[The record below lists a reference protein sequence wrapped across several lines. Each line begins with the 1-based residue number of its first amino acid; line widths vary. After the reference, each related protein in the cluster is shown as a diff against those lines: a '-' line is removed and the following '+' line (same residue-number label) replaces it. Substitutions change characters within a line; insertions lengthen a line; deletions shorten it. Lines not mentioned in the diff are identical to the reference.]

1 MPPTRFKPL
10 RSAQLLEQMFSLV
23 LTTVKNRAEAK
34 RLSEKLVS
42 EKLAAC
48 VSALPRVSST
58 YRWRG
63 KVERASEVMLLI
75 KTSNRKLNR
84 LMVRIKELHSYE
96 LPEVLV
102 LRVEKGLPEYLK
114 WVEESLV

>member
-1 MPPTRFKPL
+1 
-10 RSAQLLEQMFSLV
+10 MFSLV

-48 VSALPRVSST
+48 VSVLPNVNST

-63 KVERASEVMLLI
+63 KLERAKENLLLI
-75 KTSNRKLNR
+75 KTSNKKLDR
-84 LMVRIKELHSYE
+84 LIPRIKELHSYE
-96 LPEVLV
+96 VPEVLV
-102 LRVEKGLPEYLK
+102 VPIERGLPEYLK
-114 WVEESLV
+114 WLVESLR

>member
-1 MPPTRFKPL
+1 
-10 RSAQLLEQMFSLV
+10 MFSLV

-48 VSALPRVSST
+48 VSVLPSVSST

-63 KVERASEVMLLI
+63 KLERAKENLLLI
-75 KTSNRKLNR
+75 KTSDEKLDR
-84 LMVRIKELHSYE
+84 LIPRIKELHSYE
-96 LPEVLV
+96 VPEVLV
-102 LRVEKGLPEYLK
+102 VPIERGLPKYLK
-114 WVEESLV
+114 WLEESLR